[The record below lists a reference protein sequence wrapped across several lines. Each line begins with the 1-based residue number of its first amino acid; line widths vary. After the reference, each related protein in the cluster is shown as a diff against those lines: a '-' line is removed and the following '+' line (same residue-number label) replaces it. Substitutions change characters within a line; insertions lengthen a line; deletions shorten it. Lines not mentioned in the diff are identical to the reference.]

1 MRRGVIVAYS
11 SLVTAGHQLIE
22 DNTLIHIRIMQT
34 MRTTAVVMSQSWL
47 GWVLTHSTE
56 PESSERPLA
65 LSSRV
70 GVNLSGGNGCWL
82 MCLLWAKFTWLTWVC
97 TYKYT
102 VSILMSDI
110 FDYREPITCTL
121 CAEAPEWR
129 LARKRDRNALFEHQW
144 WGLRLLHRVHD
155 QFSRGTYKR
164 KYKKVGTVKKS

>member
-70 GVNLSGGNGCWL
+70 GVNLSGGNGC
-82 MCLLWAKFTWLTWVC
+82 
-97 TYKYT
+97 
-102 VSILMSDI
+102 
-110 FDYREPITCTL
+110 
-121 CAEAPEWR
+121 
-129 LARKRDRNALFEHQW
+129 
-144 WGLRLLHRVHD
+144 
-155 QFSRGTYKR
+155 
-164 KYKKVGTVKKS
+164 